1 MLRSFGMPLG
11 PWSQGVCGCWSR
23 HARCPC
29 VSTAAHS
36 PLCVQG
42 THPSRDGGS
51 VSTSGAWPKQR
62 LFLWRRMDPR
72 GDEVSVL
79 AAPVLVPRGSCWTP
93 DASSGSVVVPHA
105 CASAGPAFTGSHVL
119 PVWTGGLN
127 ARTCQQGCRF
137 TQEVW
142 GCGTLSSAS
151 DRGHPGNATKLGA
164 LEYGGFSCVHSCL
177 NSYSLFYWS
186 MADLQCHAG
195 FCCTAK

>member
-1 MLRSFGMPLG
+1 MPAARACPLPHTHPRVCRALIPPGTEVLCPRQVLG
-11 PWSQGVCGCWSR
+11 PSSGSSCG
-23 HARCPC
+23 
-29 VSTAAHS
+29 
-36 PLCVQG
+36 
-42 THPSRDGGS
+42 GGW
-51 VSTSGAWPKQR
+51 TLG
-62 LFLWRRMDPR
+62 

-93 DASSGSVVVPHA
+93 DASSGSVVVPHT
-105 CASAGPAFTGSHVL
+105 CAPAGPAFTGSHVL

-164 LEYGGFSCVHSCL
+164 REYGGFSCVYSCL

>member
-1 MLRSFGMPLG
+1 MGPVWFLTRWVTRYSTQSSAWREDFPLLRSFGMPLG

-127 ARTCQQGCRF
+127 ARTCQHK
-137 TQEVW
+137 E
-142 GCGTLSSAS
+142 S
-151 DRGHPGNATKLGA
+151 DTTERMNRT
-164 LEYGGFSCVHSCL
+164 EL
-177 NSYSLFYWS
+177 NCWS
-186 MADLQCHAG
+186 G
-195 FCCTAK
+195 VSV